1 MAGIHTVHCCYI
13 YFIYVPQI
21 IKNIQ
26 ATPNSSKNLYF
37 QATVASIEWQ
47 TFTPNCFKI
56 QQIFKNKLAVNM
68 LIIFSRNLLMLMAH

>member
-1 MAGIHTVHCCYI
+1 MAGILTVHCCYT
-13 YFIYVPQI
+13 YFIYVLQI

-47 TFTPNCFKI
+47 TFTSNCFKI

-68 LIIFSRNLLMLMAH
+68 LIIFSHNLLMLMAH